1 MKLSEHK
8 DLKKEILALPV
19 KEKDKLLLRLVA
31 KDKVLTE
38 HLHFL
43 LLEDESNLNDRV
55 AFIKNEI
62 AEVLGNYAEGIPLGK
77 TTPKTSAKDTLLVLR
92 KLTKQINH
100 FYKVTKAD
108 FEEIELK
115 LLLFNTAPMTF
126 RYKVYSLSKNHEQL
140 LANYV
145 VKSILILLRKFGK
158 LHEDLQFDL
167 KNEFNKLLAKV
178 YESYIAKTASN
189 LGLPKSL

>member
-8 DLKKEILALPV
+8 DLKKEILALPA

-43 LLEDESNLNDRV
+43 LLEDESNLRDRV

-62 AEVLGNYAEGIPLGK
+62 DETLIELNA
-77 TTPKTSAKDTLLVLR
+77 TPKTSAKDSLLILR

-108 FEEIELK
+108 VEELELK
-115 LLLFNTAPMTF
+115 LMLFKMSPMAF
-126 RYKVYSLSKNHEQL
+126 RYKVYSLTKNHEQL

-145 VKSILILLRKFGK
+145 VKSLQVLLRKFEK

-167 KNEFNKLLAKV
+167 KDEMNQVLAKI
-178 YESYIAKTASN
+178 YDSYISKTAIN
-189 LGLPKSL
+189 LGLPKQVG